1 LINEYLFCY
10 ISCNLGFITNKFKK
24 GNHEMKK
31 AVLILC
37 VFSLLSFAWLD
48 NTSAAPPQYYNYNTT
63 GATNQFP
70 FNMSSG
76 KKVQLLYLPGDFNQ
90 PSAAPSGT
98 ITSVAFRIHDSYPLG
113 PWTYSN
119 FTIRMGQSSIT
130 SFTSGAFYGG
140 SLTTVYTRSSVTL
153 QGTAGDWMTITL
165 DSPFTYDP
173 TQSLIVDVEQTG
185 VPGAWGYSA
194 CFTTGAGNRRI
205 WSVGGSPFIY
215 SSVNDAIYHFGIN
228 LTPSST
234 TTTTVNCTPDPVAI
248 NHGTTCTA
256 TVTDTAL
263 SGATAP
269 TGTVTFSTDSSGG
282 FTPANTCTLGSP
294 TSNSSSC
301 SVTYT
306 PTSES
311 THIIS
316 GSYSGST
323 AHASSSTTTE
333 TDFDLTVNPI
343 SVPTINQWG
352 MIIFMIFAG
361 LVAGYYLRK
370 YRRTES

>member
-1 LINEYLFCY
+1 
-10 ISCNLGFITNKFKK
+10 
-24 GNHEMKK
+24 MKR
-31 AVLILC
+31 VFLILC
-37 VFSLLSFAWLD
+37 VFALLTFAWLD
-48 NTSAAPPQYYNYNTT
+48 NTSAAPPQYYNYNTP
-63 GATNQFP
+63 GSANSFP
-70 FNMSSG
+70 FNISDG

-98 ITSVAFRIHDSYPLG
+98 ITSVAFRINETNPLG

-140 SLTTVYTRSSVTL
+140 PLTTVYTRSSVTL

-165 DSPFTYDP
+165 DSPFTYDS

-185 VPGAWGYSA
+185 VPGATGFSA
-194 CFTTGAGNRRI
+194 CFTTGANNRRI
-205 WSVGGSPFIY
+205 WSVGGAPFIY
-215 SSVNDAIYHFGIN
+215 SSVNTSIYHFGIN
-228 LTPSST
+228 LTPLST

-248 NHGTTCTA
+248 NQGTTCTA
-256 TVTDTAL
+256 TVTDTAS

-294 TSNSSSC
+294 TINSSSC

-306 PTSES
+306 PTSVS

-323 AHASSSTTTE
+323 VHASSSTTTE
-333 TDFDLTVNPI
+333 TDFDLNVNTLA
-343 SVPTINQWG
+343 VPTINQWG
-352 MIIFMIFAG
+352 MIIFMILAG
-361 LVAGYYLRK
+361 CGAGYYLRRNK
-370 YRRTES
+370 KSES

>member
-1 LINEYLFCY
+1 
-10 ISCNLGFITNKFKK
+10 
-24 GNHEMKK
+24 MKK

-48 NTSAAPPQYYNYNTT
+48 NTSAAPPQYYNYNTPG
-63 GATNQFP
+63 GANQFP
-70 FNMSSG
+70 FNMSEG

-90 PSAAPSGT
+90 PSAAPGGT
-98 ITSVAFRIHDSYPLG
+98 ITSVAFRINETYPLG

-165 DSPFTYDP
+165 DTPFTYDP

-185 VPGAWGYSA
+185 VPGAVGYSA
-194 CFTTGAGNRRI
+194 CATTVADNRRI
-205 WSVGGSPFIY
+205 WSQTGATSTY
-215 SSVNDAIYHFGIN
+215 ESLNNTIYHFGIN
-228 LTPSST
+228 LTS
-234 TTTTVNCTPDPVAI
+234 
-248 NHGTTCTA
+248 
-256 TVTDTAL
+256 
-263 SGATAP
+263 
-269 TGTVTFSTDSSGG
+269 
-282 FTPANTCTLGSP
+282 
-294 TSNSSSC
+294 
-301 SVTYT
+301 
-306 PTSES
+306 
-311 THIIS
+311 
-316 GSYSGST
+316 
-323 AHASSSTTTE
+323 
-333 TDFDLTVNPI
+333 NPI

-361 LVAGYYLRK
+361 LVAGYNLRK